1 MGLCPRGEY
10 ECGACKGADP
20 AAPVE
25 PGVCGRTPLG
35 VFGATNGEDDKVVRA
50 SEFLGDAAAGGRYG
64 VCCREVA
71 YGAYS
76 GG

>member
-1 MGLCPRGEY
+1 M
-10 ECGACKGADP
+10 
-20 AAPVE
+20 
-25 PGVCGRTPLG
+25 CGRTPLG